1 MYQGTVYTLSHV
13 WNISYS
19 VDTRD
24 CSATGVKDVDFLA
37 DILPYYVVSF
47 TRSKKWNELDFET
60 IQRWYKMSEG

>member
-1 MYQGTVYTLSHV
+1 MYQGTVYSLSHV

-37 DILPYYVVSF
+37 DILP
-47 TRSKKWNELDFET
+47 
-60 IQRWYKMSEG
+60 